1 MVHYFDDFAMNAI
14 SYRPRWIE
22 VTKGAN
28 THRVRDNEGMKVF
41 QRQGWKPALVG
52 YVRLYGG
59 QVDTGKECTMPF
71 DEFEAVR
78 PRG

>member
-1 MVHYFDDFAMNAI
+1 MVRYFDDFALNAI
-14 SYRPRWIE
+14 NYRPRWIE

-41 QRQGWKPALVG
+41 QRQGWTATLVG

-59 QVDTGKECTMPF
+59 LEDTGTEHTMAF
-71 DEFEAVR
+71 DEYIRVTGR
-78 PRG
+78 